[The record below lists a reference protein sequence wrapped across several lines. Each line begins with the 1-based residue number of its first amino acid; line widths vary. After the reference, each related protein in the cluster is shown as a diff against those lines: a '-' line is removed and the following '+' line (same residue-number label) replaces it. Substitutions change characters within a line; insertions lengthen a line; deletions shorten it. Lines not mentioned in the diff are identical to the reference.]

1 MCSGKKSLK
10 WLAVKPFQHLAKV
23 FLFGPSNKKIRGP
36 APAAHDIETL
46 LYGHPHKMSHFLSP
60 FTKVGQSVIGKKE
73 KKSIQRGLSPGKAR
87 MQSRE
92 ARILQG
98 LAGTFRLFCA
108 LASLWLESEIIMLIR
123 LVCIWFVV

>member
-23 FLFGPSNKKIRGP
+23 FLFGPSNKKSEDPPLQPMILNSIVRP
-36 APAAHDIETL
+36 
-46 LYGHPHKMSHFLSP
+46 SSQNVP
-60 FTKVGQSVIGKKE
+60 FPVAFHEGGSVSNWKKRKE
-73 KKSIQRGLSPGKAR
+73 KYPKGPESRKAR

>member
-1 MCSGKKSLK
+1 
-10 WLAVKPFQHLAKV
+10 
-23 FLFGPSNKKIRGP
+23 
-36 APAAHDIETL
+36 
-46 LYGHPHKMSHFLSP
+46 MSHFLSP

-73 KKSIQRGLSPGKAR
+73 KKSIQRGQSPGKAR

-108 LASLWLESEIIMLIR
+108 LASLWLETEIIMLIR